1 MVTAEPQ
8 STTQQ
13 TMEPRAPNTLEEAGL
28 NIDLVLQLAL
38 KTLHFSGQLT
48 GTSLSDRLKLKFAV
62 IEPALEMLV
71 DQRFV
76 EIVGGGVVGRS
87 SFRYRITDAGRT
99 RAALFLEADHYV
111 GAAPVPL
118 EQYQAY
124 MQQIEATTST
134 TVTREAL
141 REAVGHQL
149 VVSPRVLDQLGP
161 AINARHSLFLYGP
174 PGNGKSVMSVAM
186 GSLMRGGLEIPHAL
200 VVEGSIIRV
209 FDPVHHQPLEVS
221 PSSNLETRDGLDQG
235 PTHDDRWVL
244 CHRPVVT
251 VGGELELDN
260 LDLVYNPEL
269 GFYRAPIQTKSNGGL
284 LVIDDFGRQRC
295 SPQALLNR
303 WIVPLET
310 RQDYLTLRTGQ
321 KISIPFSVFV
331 VFATNIKPADLVD
344 EAFLRRIRYKV
355 FAQSPTIEEFLQ
367 IFENCCR
374 EREIPFERKVVEDL
388 LERFYRPQ
396 QIPLRGCHP
405 RDLLDHVISLAEYS
419 ERPRVLTAE
428 LLDQACAGYFV
439 EDREQT
445 PGQTIWNVLPPA

>member
-8 STTQQ
+8 STTHAS
-13 TMEPRAPNTLEEAGL
+13 TGPTAPNTLDEAGL
-28 NIDLVLQLAL
+28 TLDIVLQLVL
-38 KTLHFSGQLT
+38 KTLHFAGQLN
-48 GTSLSDRLKLKFAV
+48 GTELSDRLALKFPV
-62 IEPALEMLV
+62 IEPALELLV
-71 DQRFV
+71 DQHFV

-87 SFRYRITDAGRT
+87 SFRYRITDAGRS
-99 RAALFLEADHYV
+99 RAALFLESDHYV

-124 MQQIEATTST
+124 MREIEASMETKVS
-134 TVTREAL
+134 REELTA
-141 REAVGHQL
+141 AVGREL
-149 VVSPRVLDQLGP
+149 VVSRRVLDQLGP

-174 PGNGKSVMSVAM
+174 PGNGKSVMATAM
-186 GSLMRGGLEIPHAL
+186 GTLMSGGIEIPHAL

-209 FDPVHHQPLEVS
+209 YDPVHHEPI
-221 PSSNLETRDGLDQG
+221 PETADRSVDGTALDQG
-235 PTHDDRWVL
+235 TTHDDRWVR
-244 CHRPVVT
+244 CRRPIVT
-251 VGGELELDN
+251 VGGELELES
-260 LDLVYNPEL
+260 LDLVHNDGL
-269 GFYRAPIQTKSNGGL
+269 GFYRAPIQTKANGGV

-303 WIVPLET
+303 WIVPLEN
-310 RQDYLTLRTGQ
+310 REDYLTLKTGQ
-321 KISIPFSVFV
+321 KISVPFSVFV

-374 EREIPFERKVVEDL
+374 AREIPFERKVVEDL

-405 RDLLDHVISLAEYS
+405 RDLLEHLISLAEYS
-419 ERPRVLTAE
+419 KRPRVLTAD
-428 LLDQACAGYFV
+428 LLDEACAGYFV
-439 EDREQT
+439 DDREPM

>member
-8 STTQQ
+8 SKTQEA
-13 TMEPRAPNTLEEAGL
+13 TEPTAPNTLEEAGL

-62 IEPALEMLV
+62 VEPALELLV
-71 DQRFV
+71 DQHFV

-87 SFRYRITDAGRT
+87 SFSYRITDAGRT
-99 RAALFLEADHYV
+99 RAALFLESDHYV

-124 MQQIEATTST
+124 MQQVEATTDTS
-134 TVTREAL
+134 VTRDAL
-141 REAVGHQL
+141 RAAVGRQL

-174 PGNGKSVMSVAM
+174 PGNGKSVISTAM
-186 GSLMRGGLEIPHAL
+186 GSLMHGGLEIPHAL

-209 FDPVHHQPLEVS
+209 FDPVHHEPMPMPS
-221 PSSNLETRDGLDQG
+221 PTPETGDGLAQG
-235 PTHDDRWVL
+235 PTHDDRWVR
-244 CHRPVVT
+244 CRRPVVT
-251 VGGELELDN
+251 VGGELELEN
-260 LDLVYNPEL
+260 LDLVYNSGL
-269 GFYRAPIQTKSNGGL
+269 GFYRAPVQTKANGGL

-310 RQDYLTLRTGQ
+310 RQDYLTLQTGQ

-355 FAQSPTIEEFLQ
+355 FAQSPTIDEFLQ

-405 RDLLDHVISLAEYS
+405 RDLLEHVISLAEYS
-419 ERPRVLTAE
+419 GRPRVLTAE
-428 LLDQACAGYFV
+428 LLDEACAGYFV
-439 EDREQT
+439 DDREQT

>member
-8 STTQQ
+8 STTQEA
-13 TMEPRAPNTLEEAGL
+13 MEPRAPNTLEEAGL

-38 KTLHFSGQLT
+38 KTLHFTGQLT
-48 GTSLSDRLKLKFAV
+48 GTSLSDRVKLKFAV
-62 IEPALEMLV
+62 IEPALELLV
-71 DQRFV
+71 DQHLV

-99 RAALFLEADHYV
+99 RAAVFLETDHYV
-111 GAAPVPL
+111 GAAPIPL
-118 EQYQAY
+118 EQYRDY
-124 MQQIEATTST
+124 MRAVEASTST
-134 TVTREAL
+134 NVDRERLHKAI
-141 REAVGHQL
+141 AQKL

-174 PGNGKSVMSVAM
+174 PGNGKSVMALAM

-200 VVEGSIIRV
+200 AVEGSIIRV
-209 FDPVHHQPLEVS
+209 FDPLHHDPMSDPPPAQDS
-221 PSSNLETRDGLDQG
+221 DDGLDQG
-235 PTHDDRWVL
+235 PTHDDRWVR
-244 CHRPVVT
+244 CRRPVVT
-251 VGGELELDN
+251 VGGELELEN
-260 LDLVYNPEL
+260 LDLVHNQGL
-269 GFYRAPIQTKSNGGL
+269 GFYRAPIQTKANGGL

-321 KISIPFSVFV
+321 KIRIPFSVFV

-355 FAQSPTIEEFLQ
+355 FAQSPTIDEYLQ
-367 IFENCCR
+367 IFENCCL
-374 EREIPFERKVVEDL
+374 ERGIPFERKVVEDL

-405 RDLLDHVISLAEYS
+405 RDLLEHVISLANYS
-419 ERPRVLTAE
+419 GRPRVLTAE
-428 LLDQACAGYFV
+428 LLDEACSGYFV
-439 EDREQT
+439 DDREPT